1 MPPRCFFAE
10 NILGKSRLHALCQMD
25 FDARC
30 QIPVIHEQQTDFL
43 LILPNFALF
52 YYANAKCK
60 NNLQHR
66 LQVGLRCFILVV
78 ENKTTAA
85 YNQAKERSWY
95 DGFAA
100 GIVIRPSLGYAV
112 RREDFPASGFH
123 AAAGKFFIFSRR

>member
-1 MPPRCFFAE
+1 M
-10 NILGKSRLHALCQMD
+10 NSKLS
-25 FDARC
+25 
-30 QIPVIHEQQTDFL
+30 FL

>member
-30 QIPVIHEQQTDFL
+30 QIPVIHEQQTEFFVD
-43 LILPNFALF
+43 IAQF
-52 YYANAKCK
+52 YIIIFVDYANEKCK

-85 YNQAKERSWY
+85 
-95 DGFAA
+95 
-100 GIVIRPSLGYAV
+100 
-112 RREDFPASGFH
+112 
-123 AAAGKFFIFSRR
+123 

>member
-1 MPPRCFFAE
+1 MNSKLSFAD
-10 NILGKSRLHALCQMD
+10 I
-25 FDARC
+25 ARFC
-30 QIPVIHEQQTDFL
+30 IIIFVD
-43 LILPNFALF
+43 
-52 YYANAKCK
+52 YANAKCK